1 MAIYKVHVQ
10 YPTMAR
16 IFGQMAAQPQ
26 DVFATLAADRK
37 FPALATA
44 SIDRV
49 DRPDIE
55 PALSFSIARTDY
67 PIEAFSD
74 GIEIVVLDEEVR
86 QEDVLLD
93 TRVRRVRLVKVLVG
107 AFGSANI
114 NTDLPGVLARL
125 TALYHNTPTVGD
137 SIDSA
142 VEYRNLIGAGEDNTG
157 AYGNFTSARVLT
169 FKSGQESFLGS
180 AVEPLAGEVGISEAP
195 ADSKQYVR
203 QNGQWVEV
211 EVQSGPQ
218 EFYEFV
224 DGSTAATVRLSAR
237 RGALVLTDPFTESVS
252 QIDLGGT
259 TPDPGNIR
267 NVSLNG
273 TGRYTVGASTLLNM
287 NGVITLEYINTPGQ
301 FFVINDV
308 DGGNFGPGDRQGFG
322 LVRETIVDGTDL
334 DNAAG
339 PLTTGN
345 SGGWSHQYTWY
356 YSGGLPYGWTTYMSV
371 AQTPGG
377 SGGAATGT
385 FGGQTTNRQ
394 WWELC
399 GKAGV
404 GKAMRFGI
412 ANGTL
417 TDQSGQDFSN
427 RLVNQMYVSQ
437 EMLDHPEAASLLP
450 ASVITNG
457 AGWYTQSA
465 SVADFEEMGQF
476 PDGNDKGYR
485 FRWSTFGNTTLN
497 QLPYVTGVSNND
509 QITSASGLSH
519 YVVYNVAAG
528 DKAVAN
534 SVLASGVI
542 GPNNRLYAQGTTVDL
557 LQFEQPYSFP
567 ATSEG
572 DVFDLKYTYVGPVQ
586 ASPLFVNY
594 PISTIEEI
602 TEAGVSVAPLEK
614 LHASV
619 CEEIR
624 QAVTAYYL
632 IRDFDF
638 NNTALV
644 NNKLADAVLASLGGQ
659 LINLYDAV
667 TAAVADD
674 SSPEGQG
681 GVILF
686 PQALKD
692 AILQKLALWM
702 ATLPDN

>member
-1 MAIYKVHVQ
+1 
-10 YPTMAR
+10 MAR
-16 IFGQMAAQPQ
+16 IFGQLAAQPQ

-37 FPALATA
+37 FSELATA
-44 SIDRV
+44 TIDRV

-55 PALSFSIARTDY
+55 PALSYSDFRINY
-67 PIEAFSD
+67 PIAAISD
-74 GIEIVVLDEEVR
+74 GFEIIVLSDELR
-86 QEDVLLD
+86 QEDALLD
-93 TRVRRVRLVKVLVG
+93 TRVRRVRLVSILVG
-107 AFGSANI
+107 AFGTANL
-114 NTDLPGVLARL
+114 NNALVPVS
-125 TALYHNTPTVGD
+125 TALLQRYGNAPTIGD
-137 SIDSA
+137 LVSDS
-142 VEYRNLIGAGEDNTG
+142 VEYRNLIGAGESNAG
-157 AYGNFTSARVLT
+157 AYSNFVDARVFT
-169 FKSGQESFLGS
+169 IKAGQEAFLGA
-180 AVEPLAGEVGISEAP
+180 AVDPMAGEVGIPEAP
-195 ADSKQYVR
+195 ADSKQYAR
-203 QNGQWVEV
+203 QNGQWVEID
-211 EVQSGPQ
+211 VQSGPQ
-218 EFYEFV
+218 AFYEFI
-224 DGSTAATVRLSAR
+224 DDSTAATVRLSAR
-237 RGALVLTDPFTESVS
+237 RGALVITDPFTESVS

-334 DNAAG
+334 DNAPG

-345 SGGWSHQYTWY
+345 SGGWSHQYSWY
-356 YSGGLPYGWTTYMSV
+356 YSGGLPYGWTSYMSV

-377 SGGAATGT
+377 SGGGATGV
-385 FGGQTTNRQ
+385 FGGQTSNRQ

-437 EMLDHPEAASLLP
+437 EMLDHPEASSLLP

-457 AGWYTQSA
+457 VGWYTQSA

-509 QITSASGLSH
+509 QITSASGQSH

-528 DKAVAN
+528 DKTAAN

-542 GPNNRLYAQGTTVDL
+542 GPNNRLYAQGTTVDV

-567 ATSEG
+567 ATSG
-572 DVFDLKYTYVGPVQ
+572 DDVFDLKYTYVGPVQ

-619 CEEIR
+619 CEEVR

-644 NNKLADAVLASLGGQ
+644 NNKMADAVLASLGGQ

-674 SSPEGQG
+674 NSPEGQG
-681 GVILF
+681 GVVLF